1 MDPLTVPSLILGLAL
16 LALAY
21 VALLRK
27 PSHRKS
33 PPSAGG
39 AWPVLGHLP
48 CLGGPKLPHVT
59 FGEWADKYGPIFS
72 IKLGFNHAVVIS
84 SAELMKECFTLN
96 DMALVDRPK
105 STAAEIMGYNYFMFG
120 LSPYGPYWRHV
131 RKIATLELLSNHR
144 ISALN
149 HVRESVVR
157 EFLRRLY
164 DTWKDDECAV
174 VDMKRW
180 FNSVAYNVVLKMVVG
195 KDYLGADEGG
205 GEDGERC
212 KRALSSM
219 FVLLGA
225 FVIGDAVPFL
235 KWLDLGG
242 YKKAMRETA
251 RELDALQEVWLNEHK
266 EKRKDKGRE
275 VAAEDFM
282 DVMLSIV
289 DDGEAS
295 PTYDAD
301 IICKSTSLVSC
312 YSLNRF
318 SKLHVFV
325 TTTHH
330 QAQALILGGT
340 DTTTVQLTWALAL
353 LLKHPEAMKKVQEE
367 LDLHVGRE
375 RPVSES
381 DTKKLIYLQA
391 VTKETLRLYPAAPV
405 SVPRLSTRDIT
416 IGGYH
421 VPAGTQI
428 ITNLMKLHRD
438 PATWSDPEEF
448 RPERFLTTHKDVDV
462 RGQNFEFLP
471 FGGGRRICP
480 GISFAIQGSLLIL
493 ASLLQ
498 GFDMRTPNGEG
509 VDMTIGAGMTCPKVT
524 PLNVVLTPRLVADNL
539 YG

>member
-1 MDPLTVPSLILGLAL
+1 MDPLTIPSLILGLAL

-72 IKLGFNHAVVIS
+72 IKLGFNRAVVIS

-105 STAAEIMGYNYFMFG
+105 STAAEIMGYNYSMFG

-131 RKIATLELLSNHR
+131 RKIVTLELLSNHR

-164 DTWKDDECAV
+164 DMWKDDERAV

-219 FVLLGA
+219 VVVLGA

-235 KWLDLGG
+235 NWLDLGG

-266 EKRKDKGRE
+266 EKRKDKGPE

-282 DVMLSIV
+282 DVIV
-289 DDGEAS
+289 A
-295 PTYDAD
+295 
-301 IICKSTSLVSC
+301 
-312 YSLNRF
+312 N
-318 SKLHVFV
+318 
-325 TTTHH
+325 
-330 QAQALILGGT
+330 
-340 DTTTVQLTWALAL
+340 
-353 LLKHPEAMKKVQEE
+353 
-367 LDLHVGRE
+367 
-375 RPVSES
+375 
-381 DTKKLIYLQA
+381 
-391 VTKETLRLYPAAPV
+391 
-405 SVPRLSTRDIT
+405 
-416 IGGYH
+416 
-421 VPAGTQI
+421 
-428 ITNLMKLHRD
+428 
-438 PATWSDPEEF
+438 
-448 RPERFLTTHKDVDV
+448 
-462 RGQNFEFLP
+462 
-471 FGGGRRICP
+471 
-480 GISFAIQGSLLIL
+480 
-493 ASLLQ
+493 
-498 GFDMRTPNGEG
+498 
-509 VDMTIGAGMTCPKVT
+509 
-524 PLNVVLTPRLVADNL
+524 
-539 YG
+539 